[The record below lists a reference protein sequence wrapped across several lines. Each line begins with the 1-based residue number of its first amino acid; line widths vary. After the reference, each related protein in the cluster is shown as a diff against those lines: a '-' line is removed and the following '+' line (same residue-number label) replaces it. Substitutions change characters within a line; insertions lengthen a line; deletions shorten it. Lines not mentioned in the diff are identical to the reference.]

1 MKIIP
6 YEERFRDDM
15 IFMILEA
22 KDALGSI
29 PRLNGDLLD
38 IRDNYIIKG
47 DMFWLAVEEDGEGRE
62 RVIGS
67 LGYSSVPGT
76 DEVFLHRF
84 FVKCTRKRQGIGTQ
98 LLQTAEA
105 HLIRAGKTAV
115 RVHLGAPAERW
126 FESRAFYSRYGYRET
141 EPRYLM
147 KELPRISG
155 KHE

>member
-38 IRDNYIIKG
+38 IRGNYIIKG

-62 RVIGS
+62 RDRLRRSGRRGDRLDGI
-67 LGYSSVPGT
+67 PG
-76 DEVFLHRF
+76 
-84 FVKCTRKRQGIGTQ
+84 
-98 LLQTAEA
+98 
-105 HLIRAGKTAV
+105 V
-115 RVHLGAPAERW
+115 R
-126 FESRAFYSRYGYRET
+126 
-141 EPRYLM
+141 
-147 KELPRISG
+147 
-155 KHE
+155 